1 MTPVWQTGHWP
12 RGMKPPPSDRF
23 RNGCE
28 SADRSLRW
36 VARMA
41 RTTLAISVWITTCI
55 VAILSESKRRNPPPS
70 GVRMVTARR
79 RIAPARRPAFPRNR
93 SGVGVDLV
101 GTNATSAWSSEARW
115 TLSVLDCPER
125 RNLRKLPQYGMRLPS
140 GCIARLPPAEVS
152 EVDRV
157 VQLVAENADN
167 ASSLRKMFVV
177 NEVRV
182 KNIRKEFPKR
192 EREVIREAVTLNQEK
207 VDELCVKTR
216 RTVTPR
222 RTGFIVLISL
232 RKLG

>member
-1 MTPVWQTGHWP
+1 
-12 RGMKPPPSDRF
+12 
-23 RNGCE
+23 
-28 SADRSLRW
+28 
-36 VARMA
+36 
-41 RTTLAISVWITTCI
+41 
-55 VAILSESKRRNPPPS
+55 
-70 GVRMVTARR
+70 
-79 RIAPARRPAFPRNR
+79 
-93 SGVGVDLV
+93 
-101 GTNATSAWSSEARW
+101 
-115 TLSVLDCPER
+115 
-125 RNLRKLPQYGMRLPS
+125 MRLPS